1 MSRKE
6 GSFRQ
11 LIGYMEKDRGE
22 PAFGHNLCGNP
33 FGRRDDI
40 IREFERNAGILK
52 SRKNGNALY
61 HEVISLQSG
70 SLLRKEEIIRILGEI
85 GREYIMRRAPH
96 QMAFGMVH
104 TDAKHV
110 HLHICLS
117 ANAVGTDKRERLSK
131 ESFSII
137 QKDMEQLVRQKY
149 AELAQTP
156 IYTKDPGK
164 EQAKGKERLKTT
176 QAEQEMKK
184 RRGEPSRKEDI
195 KTRIHQIFETS
206 RTTDDLIVALQKE
219 GLEFY
224 QRGKTVGVIDAETG
238 RKHRLSTLGVGEHYE
253 ATMAR
258 LFGVGKTQEPNQTDP
273 RTRQPDEPGPQ
284 GKQPDE
290 RERDHDTGRPTNHA
304 EPDRDAD
311 RRDGRSEEPPKR
323 DHRDGEGIRPEPA
336 YESQR
341 ESDTRHQSH
350 AGTEERDI
358 TDEPGREER
367 RRAELQDLFRH
378 KEPERTRDQDDE
390 RER

>member
-61 HEVISLQSG
+61 HEVISLEGG
-70 SLLRKEEIIRILGEI
+70 SLLRKEEIVKILGEI
-85 GREYIMRRAPH
+85 GREYITRRAPH

-131 ESFSII
+131 ESFSTI

-149 AELAQTP
+149 AELTQTP
-156 IYTKDPGK
+156 IYTKEPGK

-224 QRGKTVGVIDAETG
+224 QRGKTVGIIDAETG

-253 ATMAR
+253 ATMTR
-258 LFGVGKTQEPNQTDP
+258 LFWVGKTQENDHHPEQDP
-273 RTRQPDEPGPQ
+273 RSRQPDEPG
-284 GKQPDE
+284 E
-290 RERDHDTGRPTNHA
+290 RERDHDTEHRTNHA

-311 RRDGRSEEPPKR
+311 RRDGRREE
-323 DHRDGEGIRPEPA
+323 
-336 YESQR
+336 S
-341 ESDTRHQSH
+341 TRQHAHDQ
-350 AGTEERDI
+350 AGTISRDAAG
-358 TDEPGREER
+358 DQGREER
-367 RRAELQDLFRH
+367 RRAELQDLFRR